1 MVRLIPFFLL
11 IASTNV
17 YADFDLRLLKSLV
30 DSGQNEKAYD
40 YALKEITDFE
50 GTPKFDYYYAI
61 AAIDSG
67 HANEGVFALERVLL
81 LDPDNYAAR
90 LELARGYFI
99 LEEYARARQEFETV
113 LTASPPKDVT
123 SSVNLYLDAI
133 TIKEGR
139 YKTTQTAFVEFGFGS
154 DSNVNSGPTIDSFDI
169 GIFSV
174 VLDADSQE
182 QDDTFSEL
190 KLGYNVSSPILP
202 GTLYFL
208 SLNADL
214 HNNDDNSQYNTQ
226 AYTLDTG
233 LKFHQGKNVI
243 TLNAFAQQV
252 QLNHDDY
259 RTLTGLNSSWLN
271 NLSQK
276 SSLQLYLQL
285 SNQDYNQQS
294 TSDASTVLLGGSY
307 SQKFSVNYAPVLI
320 AGLYLAQDDPKSN
333 TDAAREST
341 ERDYFGV
348 NLGAMFGLSDKLSAQ
363 LSLRYQ
369 DTKYGMLSWF
379 TGKTRRDDHFTQ
391 TLNFIWRL
399 DRHWALSAKASVI
412 KNSSNVE
419 LFEYDRTVLSTNLRY
434 KLQ

>member
-1 MVRLIPFFLL
+1 
-11 IASTNV
+11 
-17 YADFDLRLLKSLV
+17 
-30 DSGQNEKAYD
+30 
-40 YALKEITDFE
+40 
-50 GTPKFDYYYAI
+50 
-61 AAIDSG
+61 
-67 HANEGVFALERVLL
+67 
-81 LDPDNYAAR
+81 
-90 LELARGYFI
+90 
-99 LEEYARARQEFETV
+99 
-113 LTASPPKDVT
+113 
-123 SSVNLYLDAI
+123 
-133 TIKEGR
+133 
-139 YKTTQTAFVEFGFGS
+139 
-154 DSNVNSGPTIDSFDI
+154 
-169 GIFSV
+169 
-174 VLDADSQE
+174 
-182 QDDTFSEL
+182 
-190 KLGYNVSSPILP
+190 
-202 GTLYFL
+202 
-208 SLNADL
+208 
-214 HNNDDNSQYNTQ
+214 
-226 AYTLDTG
+226 
-233 LKFHQGKNVI
+233 
-243 TLNAFAQQV
+243 
-252 QLNHDDY
+252 
-259 RTLTGLNSSWLN
+259 LTGLNSSWLN

-363 LSLRYQ
+363 LNLRYQ